1 MLDVRRHL
9 TPRPMTF
16 ILYKDFPGDPGDDLA
31 EFNARHDRYR
41 EYLVANRARFP
52 SSAYSFATADWRFDP
67 TDHRCPHD
75 SWVETLTLFEPS
87 SGEYRE
93 KRGLEIHIRLLGAYH
108 DGYLNLV
115 YSGVRSYSLDTPS
128 DFALPPNG
136 VGHGDWLV
144 DEIRLSDHGHVL
156 HEIEFSRGSR
166 WVIEC
171 RDIMYRWEELVAS
184 PMPPN

>member
-1 MLDVRRHL
+1 MLVVRRHL
-9 TPRPMTF
+9 TFRPVTF

-31 EFNARHDRYR
+31 EFDARHSQYR
-41 EYLVANRARFP
+41 EYLVTCRDRFP
-52 SSAYSFATADWRFDP
+52 SSTYEFATANWRLDP
-67 TDHRCPHD
+67 SDHRCPHD
-75 SWVETLTLFEPS
+75 SWVESLMLFEPS
-87 SGEYRE
+87 SGERRE
-93 KRGLEIHIRLLGAYH
+93 NRGLEIHVRLLGAYH
-108 DGYLNLV
+108 DGYLSLV
-115 YSGVRSYSLDTPS
+115 YSGVLSYTLDTPS
-128 DFALPPNG
+128 DFALPPYG

-144 DEIRLSDHGHVL
+144 DEVRLSDRGHVL